1 MRLLWIVLA
10 LLCYSIVTSAA
21 QVIEMISPYDNPPF
35 VVDQKKEQGLVYD
48 LASLLTVRSQGKYQF
63 KVVVVPRARL
73 QKMLLRS
80 GVYVVPLVSPKWFG
94 DENEKK
100 YLWTSA
106 LMEDENLV
114 LSPRKRAL
122 EYENSASLQGKRT
135 SIVLGHAIEPL
146 DQLEKGGTV
155 KTESTQSLNNG
166 LRMLARGRIDF
177 MVMGRMVAIYLIR
190 DLGLEDEIHISDK
203 SLERLTGRS
212 WCHRSPKK
220 NCTSGWKV
228 KSSACAGLVSG
239 RSICVWKCLYRTTMS
254 RPTRNSF
261 ETF

>member
-203 SLERLTGRS
+203 SLERFDRKIMVSPQSQKELHKWLEGEIQRLRRS
-212 WCHRSPKK
+212 GQWKK
-220 NCTSGWKV
+220 YLRV
-228 KSSACAGLVSG
+228 EVSLQNHDVATDPQF
-239 RSICVWKCLYRTTMS
+239 I
-254 RPTRNSF
+254 
-261 ETF
+261 

>member
-1 MRLLWIVLA
+1 MRLLWIVSA
-10 LLCYSIVTSAA
+10 LLCYSVITSAA
-21 QVIEMISPYDNPPF
+21 QVIEMVSPYDTPPF

-73 QKMLLRS
+73 QKILERS

-94 DENEKK
+94 DQNEKK

-122 EYENSASLQGKRT
+122 EYENSASLQGKKT
-135 SIVLGHAIEPL
+135 SIVLGHAVEPVQ
-146 DQLEKGGTV
+146 QLEKAGVV
-155 KTESTQSLNNG
+155 KSESTQSFNNS

-177 MVMGRMVAIYLIR
+177 VIMGRIVAVYLIR
-190 DLGLEDEIHISDK
+190 DLGLEDQIHISDK
-203 SLERLTGRS
+203 TIERFDR
-212 WCHRSPKK
+212 KI
-220 NCTSGWKV
+220 
-228 KSSACAGLVSG
+228 LVSPQSQKDLHKWLEG
-239 RSICVWKCLYRTTMS
+239 EIQRLRRSGQWKKYLRA
-254 RPTRNSF
+254 
-261 ETF
+261 ETPLKDVDFVAYAQLI